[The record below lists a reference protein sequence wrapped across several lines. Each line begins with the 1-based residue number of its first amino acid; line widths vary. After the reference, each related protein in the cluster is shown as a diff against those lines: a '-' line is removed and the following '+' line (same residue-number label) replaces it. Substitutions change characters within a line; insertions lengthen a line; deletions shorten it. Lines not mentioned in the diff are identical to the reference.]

1 MATRIFTGQVPDNT
15 NADDATA
22 YTLGTTWYS
31 DDPGTATGV
40 IWRFPDDL
48 PGGDAIGLLYDY
60 STQAELARGT
70 FVTPV
75 AGEENTAPF
84 TVLDVPT
91 PFEFEADTP
100 YIVAVFTPDG
110 YVFSPNFFTSA
121 GVDNEQL
128 HAPQDNTDPLGIGA
142 LRNGRLNVGAA
153 PAYPGS
159 TSGNQSCFFPDIAL
173 AADSIDATLDAS
185 VPAAT
190 VSMAGQ
196 VVRDGTLDATAPAA
210 TVTTAGGPVPDG
222 TLAASAPAAIVSMS
236 GALPSEGLLAATA
249 PAAAVTMAAESDT
262 VTYGAL
268 VAMPTTTVT
277 IYAPG
282 SAPDEWSGE
291 RAGDAAVASG
301 VPASIIEQA
310 RTVNSPVTGTARVIR
325 QVTGRV
331 PDGAPVTP
339 TSRVVDGEGRVYAV
353 SSVRQARNPMWVGDV
368 VLELVRTDQGA
379 P

>member
-1 MATRIFTGQVPDNT
+1 MADRIFTDQIPSGEGNDAVP
-15 NADDATA
+15 
-22 YTLGTTWYS
+22 YTFGTTFYS
-31 DDPGTATGV
+31 NDDEIAIG
-40 IWRFPDDL
+40 IWWFFPD
-48 PGGDAIGLLYDY
+48 PIPVGEVVPLLFNY
-60 STQAELARGT
+60 STEAELARGT
-70 FVTPV
+70 FVDPV
-75 AGEENTAPF
+75 AGQWNLGLFRVAGDPV
-84 TVLDVPT
+84 TVELDV
-91 PFEFEADTP
+91 DTP
-100 YIVAVFTPDG
+100 YIASVYTPNA
-110 YVFSPNFFTSA
+110 YVFESGFFTSQ

-142 LRNGRLNVGAA
+142 LRNGRFIQTVL
-153 PAYPGS
+153 PAYPSG
-159 TSGNQSCFFPDIAL
+159 TSGSQLCFFPDIAL

-185 VPAAT
+185 APAAT
-190 VSMAGQ
+190 VAMAGQ

-210 TVTTAGGPVPDG
+210 TVTAAGGPVPDG
-222 TLAASAPAAIVSMS
+222 TLAVSVPAATVSMS
-236 GALPSEGLLAATA
+236 GALPSEALLAVTA
-249 PAAAVTMAAESDT
+249 PAAAVSMAAESDT

-310 RTVNSPVTGTARVIR
+310 RTINNPVTGTARVIR

-339 TSRVVDGEGRVYAV
+339 TSRIVDGEGRVYAV

-368 VLELVRTDQGA
+368 VLELVRTDQLS